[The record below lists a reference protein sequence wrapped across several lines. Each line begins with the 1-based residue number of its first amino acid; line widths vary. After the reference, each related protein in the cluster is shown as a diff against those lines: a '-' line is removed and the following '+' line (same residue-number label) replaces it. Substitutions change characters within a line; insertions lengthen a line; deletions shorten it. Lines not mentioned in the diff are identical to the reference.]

1 MKTTGI
7 LKTAVL
13 AVVTATLSWSSPA
26 NEPTRC
32 DAVFEEVRAAVES
45 DPAKILVIIE
55 DAMVAHENCACE
67 IVKAAI
73 QASNADPELKRQI
86 VLTATHI
93 APKLGPLVAA
103 CAGVN
108 PADSGVAILDQETG
122 VPMDGALSLEE
133 GEDYSLLPD
142 DIRGLYLIQPVNGG
156 FTTSAPPAEEAG
168 GSTTVV
174 SKRIPPKR
182 SVAQSPSVALGP

>member
-13 AVVTATLSWSSPA
+13 TVVTVILSWSSPA

-32 DAVFEEVRAAVES
+32 AAVFEEVRAAVES
-45 DPAKILVIIE
+45 EPAKILVIIE
-55 DAMVAHENCACE
+55 DAMVAHETCACE

-73 QASNADPELKRQI
+73 LASNADPELKRQI

-93 APKLGPLVAA
+93 APKLGPLIAA

-108 PADSGVAILDQETG
+108 PADIAVATVDQDSGLPI
-122 VPMDGALSLEE
+122 DGASSLEE
-133 GEDYSLLPD
+133 GSDYSLLPD
-142 DIRGLYLIQPVNGG
+142 DIRGLYLIQPASGG
-156 FTTSAPPAEEAG
+156 FTTSAPPVEEAG
-168 GSTTVV
+168 SSTAIV
-174 SKRIPPKR
+174 SKRNPPKR
-182 SVAQSPSVALGP
+182 SVPQSPSVALGP